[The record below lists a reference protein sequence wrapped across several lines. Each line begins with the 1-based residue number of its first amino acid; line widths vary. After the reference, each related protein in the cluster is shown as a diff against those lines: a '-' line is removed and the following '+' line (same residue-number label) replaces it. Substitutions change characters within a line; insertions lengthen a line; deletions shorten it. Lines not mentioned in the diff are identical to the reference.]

1 MSKHTQTTFQGRKL
15 SHDEMSHQ
23 HLSNCVWHFR
33 VWNDSPDSRLRHFF
47 DTLDRRFDGVLL
59 PFRPILKFPAEIK
72 ALRECGMVEEIDEY
86 KSKITWKGKVI
97 GEMFNSEEAEIAFH
111 EHEAYNKEIDKLKEE

>member
-1 MSKHTQTTFQGRKL
+1 MATQTTFDGRKL

-33 VWNDSPDSRLRHFF
+33 IWKNAPDYTLQHFF
-47 DTLDRRFDGVLL
+47 DSLKRRFNGELL
-59 PFRPILKFPAEIK
+59 PFRPILKFPAEIN
-72 ALRECGMVEEIDEY
+72 ALKELGMVEQIDEY

-97 GEMFNSEEAEIAFH
+97 GELFNSHEAEVAFY
-111 EHEAYNKEIDKLKEE
+111 EKEAYDKEIKKL

>member
-1 MSKHTQTTFQGRKL
+1 MATQTTFDGRKL
-15 SHDEMSHQ
+15 SHNEMSHQ

-33 VWNDSPDSRLRHFF
+33 IWKQANDWELKHFF
-47 DTLDRRFDGVLL
+47 DTIEKRFGGVLL

-72 ALRECGMVEEIDEY
+72 ALYDCGMVEPIDEY

-97 GEMFNSEEAEIAFH
+97 GELFNSHEAEVAFY
-111 EHEAYNKEIDKLKEE
+111 EKEAYDKEIKKL